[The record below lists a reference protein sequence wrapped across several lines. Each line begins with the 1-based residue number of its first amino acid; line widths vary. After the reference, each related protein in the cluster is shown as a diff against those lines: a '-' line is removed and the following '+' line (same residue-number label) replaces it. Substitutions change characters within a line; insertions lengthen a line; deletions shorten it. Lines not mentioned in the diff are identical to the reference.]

1 MSSKALPCQ
10 SKSLTIYSLFLE
22 GWHGRVIMF
31 YFFFSRLKKKK
42 KRRHIRTFNIPKT
55 LLLNFMSTVSMLSAS
70 GEKKKIKRNPMKE
83 DYHLPELS
91 LYIALLD
98 HPLI

>member
-31 YFFFSRLKKKK
+31 YFFFPDLK
-42 KRRHIRTFNIPKT
+42 KRRHIRTFNILKPF
-55 LLLNFMSTVSMLSAS
+55 LLNFMSTVSMLSAS
-70 GEKKKIKRNPMKE
+70 GEKKIKRNPMKE
-83 DYHLPELS
+83 DYNLPELS